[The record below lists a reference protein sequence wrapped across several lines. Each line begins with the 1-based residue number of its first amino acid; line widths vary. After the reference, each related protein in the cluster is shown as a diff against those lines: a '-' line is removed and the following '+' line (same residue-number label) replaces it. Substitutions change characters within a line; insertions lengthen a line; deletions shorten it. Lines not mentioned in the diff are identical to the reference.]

1 MPRSSIKLA
10 ITARPSHG
18 AASPASWLRRKQQS
32 NMSKPPLKRGSQSK
46 NLLLSQRK
54 KARVT
59 EKGNI
64 AGIIVDAVQKVL
76 ADVQRRCT
84 EALKALDQHDYLV
97 VIGALTGLEE
107 QIRYVTVRLMVLR
120 EIREIQNR
128 NTRRNI

>member
-1 MPRSSIKLA
+1 MPRSLIKLA
-10 ITARPSHG
+10 IIAPLIHGNVKPAR
-18 AASPASWLRRKQQS
+18 WQRRKQQS
-32 NMSKPPLKRGSQSK
+32 NTSNALRKSGSQSK
-46 NLLLSQRK
+46 NLPPQPM

-64 AGIIVDAVQKVL
+64 AGILVDAAKKVL

-120 EIREIQNR
+120 EIREMQNQT
-128 NTRRNI
+128 TRRNK

>member
-1 MPRSSIKLA
+1 M
-10 ITARPSHG
+10 
-18 AASPASWLRRKQQS
+18 
-32 NMSKPPLKRGSQSK
+32 
-46 NLLLSQRK
+46 

-64 AGIIVDAVQKVL
+64 AGIIVDAAKKAL

-107 QIRYVTVRLMVLR
+107 QIRYVAVRLMVLR
-120 EIREIQNR
+120 EIREIQNQKD
-128 NTRRNI
+128 TRRNI

>member
-1 MPRSSIKLA
+1 MPNSLIKPA
-10 ITARPSHG
+10 IIALPIHGNARP
-18 AASPASWLRRKQQS
+18 ARWQRRKQQS
-32 NMSKPPLKRGSQSK
+32 NTPSPRLKPGSQSK
-46 NLLLSQRK
+46 NLLPQRMK
-54 KARVT
+54 ERVT

-64 AGIIVDAVQKVL
+64 AGIIVDAAKKVL

-120 EIREIQNR
+120 EIREMQNQ
-128 NTRRNI
+128 NTRRNL